1 MRRHV
6 KRACTATIAMASA
19 VALAAGTTGPAS
31 AISERP
37 TGMTD
42 ATGMTDVTG
51 TTVADLTGIKGI
63 KGLTG
68 IKGLK
73 NLDDLRGGGGA
84 GLRASHRITLVTG
97 DRVLV
102 DAEGRVLGLERAKG
116 RAGVPV
122 QLREVDGHTYVLP
135 ADAARLISTGR
146 VDQRLFDVTELNRS
160 VTRTSQKQG
169 LKLIVGYSG
178 TAAGARADVRDAGDT
193 RVRRTLRTLNAD
205 AVLTP
210 RDDAAALWKALTDA
224 DGTTATGVANLW
236 LDGVREVSLD
246 TSVQQIGAPKA
257 WKAGLDGKGVTI
269 AVLDTGIDATHP
281 DLKGQVAAAKNF
293 STSPDTTDK
302 YGHGTHVASI
312 AAGTGARSKG
322 RFKGVAPGAELLNGK
337 VLSDEGYGD
346 DSGIIAGM
354 EWAAEQGAD
363 VVNLSLGGGDTPEV
377 DPMEA
382 EINKLSAEKGIL
394 FAVAAGNE
402 GEGGGQTVGSPGS
415 AAAALTVG
423 AVDDKDRLASFSSRG
438 PGLDGQIKP
447 DVTAPGV
454 AVTAAAAPGSV
465 IEREV
470 GQKPK
475 GYLTISGT
483 SMATPHVAGAAALLK
498 QQHPK
503 WTYRELK
510 AALVASAKGGRYT
523 PFEQGSGRIR
533 VDKAVKQTVVAAPV
547 SVDFGVQEWPH
558 TDDKPVTRKLTYK
571 NLGSKAVTLG
581 LSVTGTNP
589 KGKPAPAG
597 FFKLGA
603 KKVTV
608 PAGGKATVKV
618 IVDTRLGGGLD
629 GAYSA
634 YVTAVGGGRSVRT
647 AAAVRREAEAYDV
660 TLRMVGRDGEPAVH
674 HMLDL
679 TGVSGL
685 AEGAWFTPY
694 DKDGTVE
701 LRVPEGTYI
710 LNAGIVVDPRDHSK
724 GTAWLSRPTLTVDRK
739 TSLTLDARKTKPVDL
754 TVPDPAAEPAF
765 AAPDFTLRVGGSGY
779 TFGWLL
785 DTYEGFRTAHL
796 GPRLTGGRLSQ
807 NWAGQWT
814 KGDSAQYAVATGGK
828 VDRLA
833 TGFTKRW
840 KKGDL
845 ATVKTGLGSSAAGK
859 KGAVIPWAWLPGSP
873 GSPAVAVPQPLPGR
887 RTLYLSATD
896 GVRWSLD
903 FEQYGAED
911 EQGFPILDAY
921 YTAGDS
927 RTYKAGK
934 TYAQTFNV
942 GVFGPRLTGFYGIRR
957 DGNHLYGLLPMFA
970 DGQGHDGASFYE
982 KVTTTLYRDG
992 KKFASGEDAL
1002 DGSGRFTVPADLA
1015 RYRLTTS
1022 LSRAAELA
1030 TASSRIDASWTF
1042 TSKKT
1047 ANDTELPVSTVRFGA
1062 PFLGLDSTAPAGTK
1076 GTVRVTV
1083 QGAAAGKNLKSLA
1096 VYVSGDGKKW
1106 TEVAV
1111 RNGTFTYGTPAAGKS
1126 VSLRAEVSDK
1136 KGNTSTVTI
1145 HDAYFGT

>member
-1 MRRHV
+1 
-6 KRACTATIAMASA
+6 MASA
-19 VALAAGTTGPAS
+19 VALTAGPTSPAS
-31 AISERP
+31 AISER
-37 TGMTD
+37 
-42 ATGMTDVTG
+42 VTG
-51 TTVADLTGIKGI
+51 TTAADLK
-63 KGLTG
+63 
-68 IKGLK
+68 
-73 NLDDLRGGGGA
+73 A
-84 GLRASHRITLVTG
+84 GSSAAIRASHRITLVTG

-102 DAEGRVLGLERAKG
+102 DDEGRVLGLERAKG
-116 RAGVPV
+116 REGVPV
-122 QLREVDGHTYVLP
+122 QLREADGHTYVIP

-146 VDQRLFDVTELNRS
+146 VDKRLFDVTVLNRS

-169 LKLIVGYSG
+169 LKLIVGYAG

-193 RVRRTLRTLNAD
+193 QVHRTLETLNAD

-210 RDDAAALWKALTDA
+210 RDDAAALWKAVTDA
-224 DGTTATGVANLW
+224 DGTTATGVANIW
-236 LDGVREVSLD
+236 LDGVRKVSLD
-246 TSVQQIGAPKA
+246 KSVAQIGAPKA
-257 WKAGLDGKGVTI
+257 WKAGYDGKGVTI
-269 AVLDTGIDATHP
+269 AVLDTGVDATHP
-281 DLKGQVAAAKNF
+281 DLKGQVTADKNF

-322 RFKGVAPGAELLNGK
+322 KYKGVAPGAELLNGK

-363 VVNLSLGGGDTPEV
+363 IVNLSLGGGDTPEV

-402 GEGGGQTVGSPGS
+402 GDWGERTVGSPGS

-423 AVDDKDRLASFSSRG
+423 AVDDTDKLASFSSRG

-447 DVTAPGV
+447 DVSAPGV

-465 IEREV
+465 IEQEV
-470 GQKPK
+470 GQKPE

-498 QQHPK
+498 QQHPD
-503 WTYRELK
+503 WTYAELK
-510 AALVASAKGGRYT
+510 AALVASAKGGKYT

-533 VDKAVKQTVVAAPV
+533 VDKAVKQTIVADPV

-558 TDDKPVTRKLTYK
+558 TDDKPVAKKLTYQ
-571 NLGSKAVTLG
+571 NLGTEAVTLD
-581 LSVTGTNP
+581 LSVTGTGPN
-589 KGKPAPAG
+589 GKPAPAG
-597 FFKLGA
+597 FFKPGA

-608 PAGGKATVKV
+608 PAGGRATVDL
-618 IVDTRLGGGLD
+618 IVHTKLGGNLD

-634 YVTAVGGGRSVRT
+634 YVTATGGGRSVRT
-647 AAAVRREAEAYDV
+647 AAAVQREVESYDV
-660 TLRMVGRDGEPAVH
+660 TLKMVDRDGKPAVN

-679 TGVSGL
+679 TGTSGL

-710 LNAGIVVDPRDHSK
+710 FNAGIVVDPKDYSK
-724 GTAWLSRPTLTVDRK
+724 GAAWLSRPTLTVDKRI
-739 TSLTLDARKTKPVDL
+739 TLTADARKTKPVDI
-754 TVPDPAAEPAF
+754 TVPDTAAEPTF
-765 AAPDFTLRVGGSGY
+765 AAPDFTLRVGGNRY
-779 TFGWLL
+779 TFGWMI
-785 DTYEGFRTAHL
+785 DTYQGFRTAHL
-796 GPRLTGGRLSQ
+796 GPRITGGRLSQ
-807 NWAGQWT
+807 NWAGQWAN
-814 KGDSAQYAVATGGK
+814 GDSAQYAAVTGSEVK
-828 VDRLA
+828 KLA

-840 KKGDL
+840 KKGEL
-845 ATVKTGLGSSAAGK
+845 AAVKTGLGSSATGK
-859 KGAVIPWAWLPGSP
+859 KGAVIPWAVLPDSD
-873 GSPAVAVPQPLPGR
+873 GSPAVGVPQPLPGR
-887 RTLYLSATD
+887 RTLYLSAAN
-896 GVRWSLD
+896 GVKWTLD

-921 YTAGDS
+921 YTTGDS
-927 RTYKAGK
+927 RTFKAGR

-942 GVFGPRLTGFYGIRR
+942 GVFGPQITGFYGIRR
-957 DGNHLYGLLPMFA
+957 DGDHLYGLLPMFA
-970 DGQGHDGASFYE
+970 DGRGHAGSSFYE

-1002 DGSGRFTVPADLA
+1002 DGSGQFKVPEGLA
-1015 RYRLTTS
+1015 TYRLTTS
-1022 LSRAAELA
+1022 VSRSADLA
-1030 TASSRIDASWTF
+1030 TASSRIEASWTF
-1042 TSKKT
+1042 KSKKT
-1047 ANDTELPVSTVRFGA
+1047 TSDTKLPVSTVRFGA
-1062 PFLGLDSTAPAGTK
+1062 PFLGLDSTAPAGRK
-1076 GTVRVTV
+1076 ADISVTV

-1106 TEVAV
+1106 TEAAV
-1111 RNGTFTYGTPAAGKS
+1111 KNGRFTYGTPAAGKS
-1126 VSLRAEVSDK
+1126 VSLRAEVTDK
-1136 KGNTSTVTI
+1136 KGNKSTVTI
-1145 HDAYFGT
+1145 RDAYFGR